1 MSCGE
6 LLGAATIPGGGEMT
20 LHREEGQFLIKVEGS
35 RLMTSSLHVSEE
47 RLAFEALS
55 RIQGKRVL
63 IGGLGMGF
71 TLRSALDSLPEDSEV
86 TVAELVEEVVEW
98 NRLHLGKLA
107 HHPLRDPRV
116 RVYLGDVAALFTEEE
131 SWDAILLDVDN
142 GAIAFTREGNR
153 ELYEDNGLSTLLRSL
168 SPDGILAVWSTSPNR
183 KFEKRLRRANFR
195 TETVRVEETRG
206 RSRFYHYLFLASPN
220 RNAELTATDSSRGR
234 VSY

>member
-1 MSCGE
+1 MA
-6 LLGAATIPGGGEMT
+6 LY
-20 LHREEGQFLIKVEGS
+20 REEGQFLLMVEGS

-47 RLAFEALS
+47 LLASEALS
-55 RIQGKRVL
+55 RVQGKRVL

-71 TLRSALDSLPEDSEV
+71 TLRSALDSLPPDSEV
-86 TVAELVEEVVEW
+86 TVAELVKEVVEW

-116 RVYLGDVAALFTEEE
+116 TVYLGDVAGLFTQEE

-142 GAIAFTREGNR
+142 GALAFTREGNQD
-153 ELYEDNGLSTLLRSL
+153 LYGDDGLSVLLKSL

-195 TETVRVEETRG
+195 TETVRVEEMRG
-206 RSRFYHYLFLASPN
+206 RSRYYHYIFLASPN
-220 RNAELTATDSSRGR
+220 RNAELTATDSSR
-234 VSY
+234 VSVAY